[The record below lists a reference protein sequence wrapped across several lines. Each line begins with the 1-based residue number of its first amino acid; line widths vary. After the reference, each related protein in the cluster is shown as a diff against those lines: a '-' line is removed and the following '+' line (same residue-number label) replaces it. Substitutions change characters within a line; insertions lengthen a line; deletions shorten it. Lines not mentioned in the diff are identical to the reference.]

1 MKPSLIRLTTV
12 AVLALFISA
21 CSSTTFFYN
30 RLDFLIPWYL
40 DRYVDLDREQD
51 RFLDRQ
57 LAPFLAWHR
66 EEELPR
72 YLTLLEETEQ
82 ALDEPVTAQMI
93 EDLSLSVEAA
103 YERVEVRG
111 LEWMISLGEQLS
123 DEQLAE
129 FIDELRERQLKY
141 EKKYLERSDA
151 KYYEDAYENLRDNL
165 QDYMGR
171 LSSEQKAD
179 IEARVAALQRS
190 DAIWLEER
198 ALWIDRLE
206 RILKRQSGWQDEVRR
221 AIDAREDSVSPEY
234 QAIYDN
240 NFRVISSA
248 TAAVLESRTE
258 KQDAR
263 LRREIADLRSD
274 LELLIQQGQAQR
286 DALKGQSG

>member
-1 MKPSLIRLTTV
+1 M
-12 AVLALFISA
+12 
-21 CSSTTFFYN
+21 
-30 RLDFLIPWYL
+30 DF
-40 DRYVDLDREQD
+40 
-51 RFLDRQ
+51 
-57 LAPFLAWHR
+57 
-66 EEELPR
+66 
-72 YLTLLEETEQ
+72 
-82 ALDEPVTAQMI
+82 
-93 EDLSLSVEAA
+93 S
-103 YERVEVRG
+103 
-111 LEWMISLGEQLS
+111 LS

-141 EKKYLERSDA
+141 EKKYLARSDS

-171 LSSEQKAD
+171 LSSEQKSD

>member
-129 FIDELRERQLKY
+129 FIDELRER
-141 EKKYLERSDA
+141 RS
-151 KYYEDAYENLRDNL
+151 LGVQHPL
-165 QDYMGR
+165 
-171 LSSEQKAD
+171 
-179 IEARVAALQRS
+179 V
-190 DAIWLEER
+190 
-198 ALWIDRLE
+198 
-206 RILKRQSGWQDEVRR
+206 V
-221 AIDAREDSVSPEY
+221 
-234 QAIYDN
+234 
-240 NFRVISSA
+240 
-248 TAAVLESRTE
+248 
-258 KQDAR
+258 
-263 LRREIADLRSD
+263 ADLRVPVDVGLGIPLPTFPFLVEIAELFD
-274 LELLIQQGQAQR
+274 L
-286 DALKGQSG
+286 